1 MGSFGRNWPGFGRP
15 GARCSAIPCPIRPV
29 LPIVA
34 DAAAGTVGQRGV
46 PPFGKQPAGF
56 GPGYIPG
63 KTAAQAHRRR
73 HRARPPLREADEM
86 SNNQYELSIDEL
98 AALFEQRAK
107 AARDQIKSKTPN
119 MRIALLREQARTW
132 EEAATIVRG
141 SIIVTKGKPKR

>member
-1 MGSFGRNWPGFGRP
+1 
-15 GARCSAIPCPIRPV
+15 
-29 LPIVA
+29 
-34 DAAAGTVGQRGV
+34 
-46 PPFGKQPAGF
+46 
-56 GPGYIPG
+56 
-63 KTAAQAHRRR
+63 
-73 HRARPPLREADEM
+73 M

-141 SIIVTKGKPKR
+141 SITVTKGKPKR